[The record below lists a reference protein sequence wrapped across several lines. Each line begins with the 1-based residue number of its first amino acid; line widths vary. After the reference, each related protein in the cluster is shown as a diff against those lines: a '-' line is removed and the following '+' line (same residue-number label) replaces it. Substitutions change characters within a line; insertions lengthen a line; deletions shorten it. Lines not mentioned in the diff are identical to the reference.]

1 MDIENRDKNLLND
14 LFWTAVNSAKPE
26 KILKDFLPKKAPL
39 RPIILA
45 VGKAAASMAKVVED
59 TWGPCEGIAL
69 TRYGHGVACKGI
81 EVIEAGHPFSDE
93 NSLTGTEKIISL
105 INSLTKEDCVY
116 CLISGGGS
124 SLLCKP
130 RKGIEFSEKQRI
142 FSSLFKNSAPIRE
155 INTVRKHLSEI
166 KGGQLSKFIFPAKV
180 RSFIISD
187 VPGDNPADIASGIT
201 AAETTSGLDAL
212 KILKK
217 YHVSISDQILNILK
231 AEPSVVPPNSKFLS
245 KTENTVIAS
254 GTNSINHAKNYAE
267 SLGYNVKC
275 IGSNLEGDAQ
285 SLGKELSEMAIDNQ
299 RSMRSDDNPILLL
312 SGGECTVKVLGSGE
326 GGPNAEFALSAAI
339 SLNGRP
345 GISLIAGDTDG
356 IDGKGTAAGAIV
368 TPSTLKKASD
378 INVDPRM
385 YLQNSDSHSFFKLI
399 DSQLITGPTLTNVND
414 FRAFVIRQLRN

>member
-1 MDIENRDKNLLND
+1 MNFENQDKNLLTD
-14 LFWTAVNSAKPE
+14 LFCTAVNSAKPE
-26 KILKDFLPKKAPL
+26 KILKAFLPKKAPSK
-39 RPIILA
+39 PIILA

-93 NSLTGTEKIISL
+93 NSLIGTEKIISL
-105 INSLTKEDCVY
+105 IDCLTKEDCVY

-130 RKGIEFSEKQRI
+130 RKGIDFSEKQRI
-142 FSSLFKNSAPIRE
+142 FSILIKKSVPIRE
-155 INTVRKHLSEI
+155 INTVRKHLSGI
-166 KGGQLSKFIFPAKV
+166 KGGQLSKIIFPAKV
-180 RSFIISD
+180 RSLIISD

-201 AAETTSGLDAL
+201 AAENTSGLDAI

-217 YHVSISDQILNILK
+217 YNISISDQTLNFLK
-231 AEPSVVPPNSKFLS
+231 EELLVVPPNSKHLS
-245 KTENTVIAS
+245 KTENIVIAS
-254 GTNSINHAKNYAE
+254 GKTSINAAKNYAL
-267 SLGYNVKC
+267 SLGYDVKC
-275 IGSNLEGDAQ
+275 IGYNLEGDAQ
-285 SLGKELSEMAIDNQ
+285 LLGKKLSKIAIDHQ
-299 RSMRSDDNPILLL
+299 KSMCSNDNPILLL
-312 SGGECTVKVLGSGE
+312 SGGECTVNVSGSGE

-345 GISLIAGDTDG
+345 GISLLAGDTDG
-356 IDGKGTAAGAIV
+356 IDGKGTAAGALV
-368 TPSTLKKASD
+368 TPSTLRKASD
-378 INVDPRM
+378 IDVDPQM

-414 FRAFVIRQLRN
+414 FRAFMIRPFRN